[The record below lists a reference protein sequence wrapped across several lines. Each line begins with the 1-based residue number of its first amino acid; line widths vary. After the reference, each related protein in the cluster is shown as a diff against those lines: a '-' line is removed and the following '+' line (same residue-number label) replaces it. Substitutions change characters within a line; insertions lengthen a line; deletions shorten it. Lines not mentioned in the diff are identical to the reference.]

1 MDDSQAV
8 SRMKKGDIG
17 GLETLIARYQERA
30 FRTALLI
37 LHDDALAEDVV
48 QDTFLRIF
56 QRIRHFDE
64 EQSIEPY
71 LMRSVTHAALNTAE
85 KESRHIV
92 LDEDTEPLILERLL
106 DKAATTED
114 LAEYANLKKEIY
126 AALAKLKPRERTVIV
141 QRYYLEMSEKEMAV
155 EHSVAPGTVKWLL
168 NKARMHLRTF
178 IIPESEK

>member
-1 MDDSQAV
+1 MDHYMDDPQAI

-17 GLETLIARYQERA
+17 GLEFLIARYQDKA

-56 QRIRHFDE
+56 QRIRYFDE
-64 EQSIEPY
+64 EQSMEPY

-85 KESRHIV
+85 KESRHVV
-92 LDEDTEPLILERLL
+92 LDEETEPVLLERLL

-114 LAEYANLKKEIY
+114 VVEYANFKNEIY
-126 AALAKLKPRERTVIV
+126 TALAKLKPRERMVI
-141 QRYYLEMSEKEMAV
+141 
-155 EHSVAPGTVKWLL
+155 
-168 NKARMHLRTF
+168 
-178 IIPESEK
+178 

>member
-1 MDDSQAV
+1 MDDPQAI

-17 GLETLIARYQERA
+17 GLEFLIARYQDKA

-37 LHDDALAEDVV
+37 LHNDTLAEDVV
-48 QDTFLRIF
+48 QETFLRIF
-56 QRIRHFDE
+56 QRIRYFDE

-85 KESRHIV
+85 KESRHTV
-92 LDEDTEPLILERLL
+92 LDEETEPVILERLL
-106 DKAATTED
+106 DKASTTED
-114 LAEYANLKKEIY
+114 LAEYAILKQEIY
-126 AALAKLKPRERTVIV
+126 AALAKLKPRERMVIV

-168 NKARMHLRTF
+168 NKARTQLRTF

>member
-1 MDDSQAV
+1 MDDPQAI

-17 GLETLIARYQERA
+17 GLEFLIARYQDKA
-30 FRTALLI
+30 FRTALLV
-37 LHDDALAEDVV
+37 LHNDALAEDVV

-56 QRIRHFDE
+56 QRIRYFDE
-64 EQSIEPY
+64 EQPIEPY

-85 KESRHIV
+85 KESRHMV
-92 LDEDTEPLILERLL
+92 FDEEIEPVILERLL
-106 DKAATTED
+106 DKASTTED
-114 LAEYANLKKEIY
+114 LAEYANLKQEIY
-126 AALAKLKPRERTVIV
+126 DALAKLKPRERTVIV

-178 IIPESEK
+178 ITPESGK